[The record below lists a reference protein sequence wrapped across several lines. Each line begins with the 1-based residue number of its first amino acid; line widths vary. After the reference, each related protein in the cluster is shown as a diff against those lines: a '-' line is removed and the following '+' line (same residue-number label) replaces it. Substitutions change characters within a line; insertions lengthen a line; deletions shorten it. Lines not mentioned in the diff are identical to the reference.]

1 MNFIIENINIAET
14 MANQRISLI
23 TENCT
28 FADSVAKTKTD
39 FISKLPFHLNVI
51 TSAARGRL
59 RETGHSRILA
69 DMLGVDFIQKSFIR
83 YFLKIETEALAVERE
98 IGNSE
103 SHIDVMMHNKDL
115 CIIIENKVNDAT
127 EQPSQTYRYVHNIAI
142 GQYNMRPEQIYV
154 LYLNSTDHSKPSPVS
169 ITDQNGD
176 NDVME
181 LLSERFIIKS
191 FAYDITEWLR
201 QLEAPK
207 DEQPYIESAIKQYID
222 YLEQYFNTSKEF
234 IPMKEEL
241 KKQILSQYGLSDSSN
256 EEIISTLIQKKE
268 NINILLEEI
277 NSIIESS
284 QLEQA
289 KTQLEAYLLQM
300 KKDFPNIPENR
311 LYNRINYIDEYGN
324 HWPNIGIGIIKNNL
338 QINVH
343 IEYSNIEKKTYF
355 GIICGIEEYPDAYNQ
370 IKETLSPYFNN
381 DKVYSNDIWPIYCYA
396 SYETIYDKFKNL
408 VTYIQNL
415 QS

>member
-14 MANQRISLI
+14 LANQRIPLI

-28 FADSVAKTKTD
+28 FADSIAKTKTD

-51 TSAARGRL
+51 TSAARGKL

-83 YFLKIETEALAVERE
+83 YFFKIETEPLTIERE

-127 EQPSQTYRYVHNIAI
+127 EQPNQTYRYVHDIAME
-142 GQYNMRPEQIYV
+142 QYNMRPEQIYV
-154 LYLNSTDHSKPSPVS
+154 LYLNSTDHSEPSPVS
-169 ITDQNGD
+169 RTDQNGD

-191 FAYDITEWLR
+191 FAYDITEWLY
-201 QLEAPK
+201 QLETPK

-234 IPMKEEL
+234 TPMKEEL

-256 EEIISTLIQKKE
+256 EEIISTLMQKKE

-284 QLEQA
+284 QVANA
-289 KTQLEAYLLQM
+289 KEKLNFYFQCM
-300 KKDFPNIPENR
+300 KKDFSNIPEHCFFN
-311 LYNRINYIDEYGN
+311 NTDCIDCNGEN
-324 HWPNIGIGIIKNNL
+324 WPNVGVSIILNKFRLNI
-338 QINVH
+338 Q
-343 IEYSNIEKKTYF
+343 IEYDYNKKEMYY
-355 GIICGIEEYPDAYNQ
+355 GILCDNTSDPKAYQ
-370 IKETLSPYFNN
+370 YIQKMILPYFSTQ
-381 DKVYSNDIWPIYCYA
+381 DYDSNDYWPVWSYA

>member
-127 EQPSQTYRYVHNIAI
+127 EQPNQTYRYVHDIAI

-169 ITDQNGD
+169 ITDQNGN

-222 YLEQYFNTSKEF
+222 YLEQYFNTSEEF
-234 IPMKEEL
+234 TPMKEEL

-256 EEIISTLIQKKE
+256 EEIISTLMQKKE

-289 KTQLEAYLLQM
+289 KTQLETYFQQM
-300 KKDFPNIPENR
+300 KKDFPEIPENR
-311 LYNRINYIDEYGN
+311 LHHRIVDRDENGEC
-324 HWPNIGIGIIKNNL
+324 WPNIGITFIIRNNL

-343 IEYSNIEKKTYF
+343 IEYSYIKKKTYF
-355 GIICGIEEYPDAYNQ
+355 GIISDPDTYNQ
-370 IKETLSPYFNN
+370 IKESLLPYFNP
-381 DKVYSNDIWPIYCYA
+381 DEIYSSDIWPIYCYA

-408 VTYIQNL
+408 VTYIQKL